1 MMLFIRIFEPEMME
15 PGKPLM
21 RQTILNYFR
30 QMPNFLAK
38 QFMYYGYIL
47 EQTEFLIYIVMV
59 PILTRLARE
68 LSREYFIRGRYFIAY
83 L

>member
-21 RQTILNYFR
+21 RQTILNYVR
-30 QMPNFLAK
+30 QLPGFLAK
-38 QFMYYGYIL
+38 QFMYYGYIY
-47 EQTEFLIYIVMV
+47 EPTEFIIYIVMV

-68 LSREYFIRGRYFIAY
+68 FPREYFIRGRYLIAY
-83 L
+83 I